1 MAIYRG
7 AGGPGDA
14 TTDAANEATVA
25 SNKATEAAASAAAAA
40 ASASAA
46 ASSASSASSSANS
59 ATSSASSA
67 TSSASSASSSASS
80 ASSSATSATASA
92 GQAATSAVNAS
103 TSATAAGVAQTAA
116 EAAQAAAELAQ
127 TGAETAETNAET
139 AQAAAEAARDAAL
152 SALDNFDDRYLGA
165 KASDPTLDNDG
176 NALVS
181 GALYFNTTSNVM
193 KVYDGSVWR
202 AAYADVSGA
211 LLAVNNLSDLTSVPT
226 ARTNLGLGTA
236 ATTASTDYATAA
248 QGALADS
255 ATQPGD
261 LATVATTGAYSD
273 LTGAPTNVSSFT
285 NDAGYLTTE
294 TYTGTVTSVDMTVP
308 TGLSVSGNPV
318 TSSGTLAVTYSAGY
332 AIPTTVKQSNW
343 DDAYVFTAAF
353 PSQSGNSGKFLTTDG
368 SSLSFA
374 TVDALPSQTG
384 NSGKFLTTDGTDASW
399 QTIATGNTTA
409 TGIWENANTISADYT
424 VTTNYNAMSVG
435 PITVA
440 SGVTVT
446 IPSGSTWVI
455 I

>member
-14 TTDAANEATVA
+14 TTDAANEASVA
-25 SNKATEAAASAAAAA
+25 SNKATEAAASALAAAN
-40 ASASAA
+40 SASAA
-46 ASSASSASSSANS
+46 ASSASSASSSAS
-59 ATSSASSA
+59 AASTSASNAASSASA
-67 TSSASSASSSASS
+67 ASSSASS
-80 ASSSATSATASA
+80 ASSSASAA
-92 GQAATSAVNAS
+92 GV
-103 TSATAAGVAQTAA
+103 SATAASAS
-116 EAAQAAAELAQ
+116 AAAAS
-127 TGAETAETNAET
+127 TSETNAET
-139 AQAAAEAARDAAL
+139 AQAAAEAAQAAAEAAQSAAETAETNAETAETGAESAQAAAEAARDAAL
-152 SALDNFDDRYLGA
+152 AALDNFDDRYLGA

-181 GALYFNTTSNVM
+181 GALYFNTADDVM

-211 LLAVNNLSDLTSVPT
+211 LLATSNLSDLTDAST

-236 ATTASTDYATAA
+236 ATT
-248 QGALADS
+248 
-255 ATQPGD
+255 
-261 LATVATTGAYSD
+261 GAYSD
-273 LTGAPTNVSSFT
+273 LTGTPTNVSTFT
-285 NDAGYLTTE
+285 NDAGYLTAE

-332 AIPTTVKQSNW
+332 AIPTTVKQTNW
-343 DDAYVFTAAF
+343 DDAYVFVGNF
-353 PSQSGNSGKFLTTDG
+353 PTQTGNSGKYLTTDG
-368 SSLSFA
+368 SDLSWD

-384 NSGKFLTTDGTDASW
+384 HSGEFLTTDGSTASW
-399 QTIATGNTTA
+399 AEIATGNTTA
-409 TGIWENANTISADYT
+409 TGIWENANTISSNYT
-424 VTTNYNAMSVG
+424 ITTNYNAMSVG

-446 IPSGSTWVI
+446 VPSGSTWVI